1 VVSRATT
8 TVLFTDV
15 VGSTELRGRLGDDAA
30 EELRRVHDRLLA
42 QAVESNGGR
51 MVKGLGDGIM
61 ATFAGASDA
70 VSAAV
75 AIQQEIDRLV
85 RSGKVAVPLAVRVG
99 VSAGDVV
106 IDEGDVHGTPVIE
119 ASRLCAAAGGGEI
132 LVADV
137 VRILAGSTGD
147 HDYAPVG
154 PLTLKGLE
162 HPVVATRVE
171 WRPAALSTVPMPA
184 FLTDVGRIFVG
195 RDAEVERIGQ
205 LWKEA
210 LAGERRVALLGGEP
224 GVGKT
229 RLAAQVAA
237 QVHDEGGVVLVGRC
251 DEDLGVPYQPFVEA
265 LRHYVDHTPPADL
278 KDRLGRYGGELVR
291 LMPELADRVPDLP
304 PALQS
309 DPETERYRLFDAVGA
324 WLAAASA
331 DQPVLLVVDDLHW
344 AAKPTLLLLRHVL
357 RLSEPLR
364 VLIVGTY
371 RDSELGRRHPLTDL
385 LADLR
390 RQGGVERLA
399 LSGLDAGGV
408 ASFVEQAAGH
418 DLTAEAEA
426 LARAIYAE
434 TEGNPF
440 FVAEVLRHL
449 AETGAIERRQGRW
462 VTTTAIEEVGIP
474 EGIRDVVGRRLSRLS
489 DEANDVLAVAAVIG
503 TDFEVAVLS
512 QAGGISPQTVVAAFD
527 EAVAA
532 RLVSETPESVSD
544 YRFAHALVRATLY
557 EELSAARRVALHRQ
571 AAEAIES
578 VHARRLQDH
587 LPALAHHYAQSAVPA
602 ADPAKAVDYARR
614 AGDAALA
621 QLAHDDAVRYY
632 RQALDLLHLSKAP
645 ADDPEQVEL
654 LISLGEAQRRAGHP
668 AYRETLLDAAR
679 QARRR
684 HDADAVARA
693 ALANSRG
700 SMTSAAGRTDSDRI
714 EALQAALELFDG
726 ADSPTRARLMAHLS
740 LEQAWSGNQAEL
752 ARLTGG
758 AIAMAR
764 RLAEPATLADVLFTS
779 FYPLYAPS
787 TVRQRLELTDELLSL
802 AEELGDRRIAVH
814 AYHHRTRAAMEV
826 GDLAEA
832 EHCVERQTFLATEL
846 GEPTLRW
853 MAAINA
859 FGLPLAAGHLAAAEE
874 RSVAALALGKDSQPD
889 GQTVHAAQQ
898 FFVRYEQGRL
908 EELLPSFL
916 EMASDPEFTV
926 PTADAITAFI
936 LCELERPDEGRQYYE
951 RLATSRFAGIRFDH
965 LWLTCL
971 ALCAEVAVRLEDIES
986 AAGLSDL
993 LAPYSDQVAQ
1003 IHGWQLNCVTH
1014 YLGLLATSLGRF
1026 DEAEAHFQA
1035 TAERQLRIGT
1045 PVWLAHTRLEWAR
1058 MLLTRRAPG
1067 DVEQAEKLLGQALAT
1082 ARELGLA
1089 NVERRTVALMGNLSG

>member
-1 VVSRATT
+1 MSRATT
-8 TVLFTDV
+8 IVLFTDI
-15 VGSTELRGRLGDDAA
+15 VGSTELRGRLGEDAA
-30 EELRRVHDRLLA
+30 DELRRAHDRLLV
-42 QAVESNGGR
+42 QTVESNGGR

-70 VSAAV
+70 VAAAV

-99 VSAGDVV
+99 VSAGDVA

-147 HDYAPVG
+147 HEYVTVG

-162 HPVVATRVE
+162 HPVAATRVE
-171 WRPAALSTVPMPA
+171 WKPAALSSVPMPA

-195 RDAEVERIGQ
+195 RDAEVERVGQ

-237 QVHDEGGVVLVGRC
+237 QVHDEGGIVLVGRC

-265 LRHYVDHTPPADL
+265 LRHYVDHTAPADL

-291 LMPELADRVPDLP
+291 LMPELADRATDLP

-331 DQPVLLVVDDLHW
+331 DQPILLVVDDLHW

-357 RLSEPLR
+357 RFSEPLR
-364 VLIVGTY
+364 LLIVGTY
-371 RDSELGRRHPLTDL
+371 RDTELGRRHPLTDL

-390 RQGGVERLA
+390 RQGGVERIS
-399 LSGLDAGGV
+399 LSGLDAGSV
-408 ASFVEQAAGH
+408 AKYVEEAAGR
-418 DLTAEAEA
+418 DLESGEEA
-426 LARAIYAE
+426 LPQAIYAE

-449 AETGAIERRQGRW
+449 VETGDIERRQGRW
-462 VTTTAIEEVGIP
+462 VTTTAIEDLGIP

-503 TDFEVAVLS
+503 ADFEVAVLS
-512 QAGGISPQTVVAAFD
+512 QAGGVSPQSVVAALD

-532 RLVSETPESVSD
+532 RLVSETPDAASD

-557 EELSAARRVALHRQ
+557 EELSAARRVALHLQ

-578 VHARRLQDH
+578 VHATRLQHH
-587 LPALAHHYAQSAVPA
+587 LPALAHHYLQSAVPA
-602 ADPAKAVDYARR
+602 ADPAKAVDYARQ

-632 RQALDLLHLSKAP
+632 QQALDLLHLSRAP
-645 ADDPEQVEL
+645 EDDPDQIEL

-668 AYRETLLDAAR
+668 AFRETLLDAAR
-679 QARRR
+679 RARQR
-684 HDADAVARA
+684 HDADALARA
-693 ALANSRG
+693 ALANGRG
-700 SMTSAAGRTDSDRI
+700 TMTSVAGRMDPERI
-714 EALQAALELFDG
+714 ADLQAALELIGDG
-726 ADSPTRARLMAHLS
+726 DSPTRARLLAHLA
-740 LEQAWSGNQAEL
+740 LEQAWSSDL
-752 ARLTGG
+752 PDLIRLTGD

-764 RLAEPATLADVLFTS
+764 RLAEPATLADVLLSS
-779 FYPLYAPS
+779 FYPLNAPS
-787 TVRQRLELTDELLSL
+787 TVQQRLDLADELLAL
-802 AEELGDRRIAVH
+802 AEELGDRRIAVY
-814 AYHHRTRAAMEV
+814 AYHQRTRTALEG

-832 EHCVERQTFLATEL
+832 ERCAECQSALADEI

-853 MAAINA
+853 MAAINSV
-859 FGLPLAAGHLAAAEE
+859 GVPLAAGQLQVVEE
-874 RSVAALALGKDSQPD
+874 RSIAALSMAQDTQPD
-889 GQTVHAAQQ
+889 AKVFHVAQM
-898 FFVRYEQGRL
+898 FFVCYEQGRL
-908 EELLPSFL
+908 EELLPTFL
-916 EMASDPEFTV
+916 EMAADPGFKV
-926 PTADAITAFI
+926 PVAEVICAFI
-936 LCELERPDEGRQYYE
+936 FCELDRPDQGRPYYE
-951 RLATSRFAGIRFDH
+951 ALAADRFGGIRFDH
-965 LWLTCL
+965 LWLTGI
-971 ALCAEVAVRLEDIES
+971 ALSAEVAVRLEDSES
-986 AAGLSDL
+986 AALLGDL
-993 LAPYSDQVAQ
+993 LTPYTDQVVN

-1026 DEAEAHFQA
+1026 DQAEAHFQA
-1035 TAERQLRIGT
+1035 TVDRQLRLGT
-1045 PVWLAHTRLEWAR
+1045 PAWLAHTRYEWAR
-1058 MLLTRRAPG
+1058 MLLARRAPG
-1067 DVEQAEKLLGQALAT
+1067 DEEQARELLGQALAT
-1082 ARELGLA
+1082 ARELGLS
-1089 NVERRTVALMGNLSG
+1089 NVERRTVALLQ

>member
-1 VVSRATT
+1 VSRATT
-8 TVLFTDV
+8 SVLFTDI
-15 VGSTELRGRLGDDAA
+15 VGSTELRGRLGDEAA
-30 EELRRVHDRLLA
+30 EELRRAHDRLLI

-51 MVKGLGDGIM
+51 TVKGLGDGIM
-61 ATFAGASDA
+61 ATFGGASDA
-70 VSAAV
+70 VAAAV

-99 VSAGDVV
+99 VSVGDVTV
-106 IDEGDVHGTPVIE
+106 EEGDVHGTPVIE

-132 LVADV
+132 LIADV
-137 VRILAGSTGD
+137 VRILAGSTGE

-162 HPVVATRVE
+162 HPVAATRVD
-171 WRPAALSTVPMPA
+171 WKPVALSTVPMPS

-195 RDAEVERIGQ
+195 RDGEVERVGQ

-265 LRHYVDHTPPADL
+265 LRHYADHTSPADL

-304 PALQS
+304 AAMQS

-331 DQPVLLVVDDLHW
+331 DQPVLLVIDDLHW

-357 RLSEPLR
+357 RFSEPLR

-371 RDSELGRRHPLTDL
+371 RDTELGRRHPLSEL

-390 RQGGVERLA
+390 RQGGVERFS

-408 ASFVEQAAGH
+408 AKFVEQAAGR
-418 DLTAEAEA
+418 DLEAEEHA
-426 LARAIYAE
+426 LPQAIYAE

-440 FVAEVLRHL
+440 FVTEVLRHL
-449 AETGAIERRQGRW
+449 VETGAIERRQGRW
-462 VTTTAIEEVGIP
+462 VTTTAIEELGIP

-503 TDFEVAVLS
+503 ADFEVTVLS
-512 QAGGISPQTVVAAFD
+512 QAGGLSPQSIVAALD

-532 RLVSETPESVSD
+532 RLVSETPGAVSD

-571 AAEAIES
+571 AAEAIEA
-578 VHARRLQDH
+578 VHATRLQDH

-632 RQALDLLHLSKAP
+632 QQGLDLLHLSQVRD
-645 ADDPEQVEL
+645 DDPQQIEL
-654 LISLGEAQRRAGHP
+654 LIALGEAQRRAGHP
-668 AYRETLLDAAR
+668 AHRQTLLDAAGG
-679 QARRR
+679 ARRR
-684 HDADAVARA
+684 NDADALARA
-693 ALANSRG
+693 ALANCRG
-700 SMTSAAGRTDSDRI
+700 SMTSNAGRLDPERNET
-714 EALQAALELFDG
+714 LQAALELVGED
-726 ADSPTRARLMAHLS
+726 DSPTRARLLAHLA
-740 LEQAWSGNQAEL
+740 LEQCWTGDQAEL
-752 ARLTGG
+752 ARLTGD
-758 AIAMAR
+758 ATAMAR
-764 RLAEPATLADVLFTS
+764 RLGDPATLADVLLCS
-779 FYPLYAPS
+779 IYPLYAPT
-787 TVRQRLELTDELLSL
+787 TVQERINHTSELLAL
-802 AEELGDRRIAVH
+802 AEALDDRRIAVH
-814 AYHHRTRAAMEV
+814 AYHHRTRAAMER

-832 EHCVERQTFLATEL
+832 ERCVERQTALAAEI

-853 MAAINA
+853 MAAIS
-859 FGLPLAAGHLAAAEE
+859 GVGPPLAAGRLREAEE
-874 RSVAALALGKDSQPD
+874 LSAATFAMAEDTQPD
-889 GQTVHAAQQ
+889 ARTFYAAQLLII
-898 FFVRYEQGRL
+898 RYEQGRL
-908 EELLPSFL
+908 EELLPTFE
-916 EMASDPEFTV
+916 EMVADPEFVV
-926 PTADAITAFI
+926 PAAVAITAFSYG
-936 LCELERPDEGRQYYE
+936 EVDRAEEGRPHYE
-951 RLATSRFAGIRFDH
+951 SLAADGFASIRFDH
-965 LWLTCL
+965 LWLACL
-971 ALCAEVAVRLEDIES
+971 SLCGEVAARLGDSRS
-986 AAGLSDL
+986 AAKLIDL
-993 LAPYSDQVAQ
+993 MTPYMELVVA
-1003 IHGWQLNCVTH
+1003 IHSWQWNLVTH

-1035 TAERQLRIGT
+1035 TTSRQLHLGT
-1045 PVWLAHTRLEWAR
+1045 PIWLAHTRFEWAR
-1058 MLLTRRAPG
+1058 MLLARRAPG
-1067 DVEQAEKLLGQALAT
+1067 DVEQARQLSGEALAT

-1089 NVERRTVALMGNLSG
+1089 NVERRTVALMEDL

>member
-8 TVLFTDV
+8 TVLFTDI

-70 VSAAV
+70 VAAAV

-99 VSAGDVV
+99 VSAGDVD

-119 ASRLCAAAGGGEI
+119 ASRLCAGAGGGEI

-147 HDYAPVG
+147 HDYASVG

-171 WRPAALSTVPMPA
+171 WKPAALSTVPMPA

-195 RDAEVERIGQ
+195 RDGEVERVAQ

-237 QVHDEGGVVLVGRC
+237 QIHDEGGVVLVGRC

-278 KDRLGRYGGELVR
+278 KNRLGRYGGELVR
-291 LMPELADRVPDLP
+291 LMPELADRVSDLP

-324 WLAAASA
+324 WLASTSA

-357 RLSEPLR
+357 RFSEPLR
-364 VLIVGTY
+364 LLIVGTY
-371 RDSELGRRHPLTDL
+371 RDTELGRRHPLTDL

-408 ASFVEQAAGH
+408 AKFVEQAAGR
-418 DLTAEAEA
+418 DLEAEEEG
-426 LARAIYAE
+426 LPQAIYAE

-449 AETGAIERRQGRW
+449 VETGDIERRQGRW
-462 VTTTAIEEVGIP
+462 VTTTAIEDLGIP

-503 TDFEVAVLS
+503 ADFEVAVLS
-512 QAGGISPQTVVAAFD
+512 QAGGVPPQRVVAALD

-532 RLVSETPESVSD
+532 RLVSETPEAISD

-578 VHARRLQDH
+578 VHATRLQHH

-621 QLAHDDAVRYY
+621 QLAHDDAARYY
-632 RQALDLLHLSKAP
+632 RQALDLLRLSSAP
-645 ADDPEQVEL
+645 ADDPEQLEL
-654 LISLGEAQRRAGHP
+654 LIVLGEAQRRAGQP
-668 AYRETLLDAAR
+668 AHRETLLDAAR
-679 QARRR
+679 RARQRN
-684 HDADAVARA
+684 DADALARA
-693 ALANSRG
+693 ALANCRG
-700 SMTSAAGRTDSDRI
+700 SMTSNSGRLDPERV
-714 EALQAALELFDG
+714 EALQAALELVG
-726 ADSPTRARLMAHLS
+726 ETDSPTRARLMAHLA
-740 LEQAWSGNQAEL
+740 LEQAWTGDQAEIN
-752 ARLTGG
+752 RLTRD
-758 AIAMAR
+758 ATAMAR
-764 RLAEPATLADVLFTS
+764 RLGDPATLADVLLTS

-787 TVRQRLELTDELLSL
+787 TVQQRLEHTDELLSL
-802 AEELGDRRIAVH
+802 AEELGDRRIAAH

-826 GDLAEA
+826 GNLVEA
-832 EHCVERQTFLATEL
+832 ARCIERQTSLATEI

-853 MAAINA
+853 MAAINGV
-859 FGLPLAAGHLAAAEE
+859 GLPLAAGQLSVVEE
-874 RSVAALALGKDSQPD
+874 RSIAGLAMAQDTQPD
-889 GQTVHAAQQ
+889 AQTIYAAQML
-898 FFVRYEQGRL
+898 VLRYEQGRL
-908 EELLPSFL
+908 EEVLPTFL
-916 EMASDPEFTV
+916 ELVADPEFKV
-926 PTADAITAFI
+926 PAMEAITAFVY
-936 LCELERPDEGRQYYE
+936 CELERPDEGTTYYDA
-951 RLATSRFAGIRFDH
+951 LVAARFTGLRFDH
-965 LWLTCL
+965 LWLMCL
-971 ALCAEVAVRLEDIES
+971 AVSAEVAVRLGDTET
-986 AAGLSDL
+986 AALLSDL
-993 LAPYSDQVAQ
+993 MAPYSDLVVTL
-1003 IHGWQLNCVTH
+1003 HSWNWNYVTH
-1014 YLGLLATSLGRF
+1014 YLGLLATGLGHF

-1035 TAERQLRIGT
+1035 TASRQLGLGT
-1045 PVWLAHTRLEWAR
+1045 PIWLAHTRFEWAR
-1058 MLLTRRAPG
+1058 MLLARRAPG
-1067 DVEQAEKLLGQALAT
+1067 DEEQSRELLGEVLAT
-1082 ARELGLA
+1082 AREFGLA
-1089 NVERRTVALMGNLSG
+1089 NVERRTVALLQ